1 VAFITVTAAVAARV
15 AKTGIGHATVVYAA
29 QRPRARPQLLGNLIA
44 FSLATSLAAAVLVV
58 GGVWLSGSEPAGIEH
73 DHLPILAAAIV
84 AASLIDDNFLIG
96 CRRLR
101 ESAAIAAT
109 GGWLYAGALAV
120 ALITV
125 DLTVESAALAW
136 VAAHVIWGAL
146 LAATGARTDGL
157 QLPDLRLL
165 AESVRFGARA
175 WLGSV
180 SLFLNARLDQI
191 LVGLI
196 ASEAA
201 LGLYAVAV
209 NAGEILLFLPT
220 AIATSLLPV
229 VAGEEGPARQER
241 TLRSFRAAAIMTLG
255 SILAAALLGP
265 LLIPP
270 VFGSNFDG
278 AVEPFLLLLPG
289 ALGYA
294 ALSVFSNALLASRAP
309 GFSSFGSAA
318 ALGGGLALDLALIPA
333 FGASGAAAAASTAFL
348 AGGAV
353 AATLYRRIAAF
364 DWRELLPGRA
374 DVAFLRATM
383 RRVVS

>member
-1 VAFITVTAAVAARV
+1 MAARV
-15 AKTGIGHATVVYAA
+15 AKAGIGHATVVYAA
-29 QRPRARPQLLGNLIA
+29 QRPRARPELLGNLIA
-44 FSLATSLAAAVLVV
+44 FSLATSLLAAALVA
-58 GGVWLSGSEPAGIEH
+58 GGLWLSGAEPAGIEH
-73 DHLPILAAAIV
+73 EHLPILAAAIV
-84 AASLIDDNFLIG
+84 AASLVDDNFLIG

-101 ESAAIAAT
+101 ESAAIAAA

-120 ALITV
+120 ALAGMELTV
-125 DLTVESAALAW
+125 DSAVLAW
-136 VAAHVIWGAL
+136 VAAHLTWAAL
-146 LAATGARTDGL
+146 LAVTGARTEGL
-157 QLPDLRLL
+157 RLPDPRLL
-165 AESVRFGARA
+165 AESVRFGVRA

-196 ASEAA
+196 ASEVA

-209 NAGEILLFLPT
+209 NAGEVLLFLPT

-229 VAGEEGPARQER
+229 VAGEDAPARRER
-241 TLRSFRAAAIMTLG
+241 TLRSFRAAAVLTAG
-255 SILAAALLGP
+255 TVVAAALLGP

-270 VFGSNFDG
+270 VFGSDFEG

-309 GFSSFGSAA
+309 GFSSFGSVA
-318 ALGGGLALDLALIPA
+318 ALGAGLALDVALIPA
-333 FGASGAAAAASTAFL
+333 FGASGAAAAASAAFL

-353 AATLYRRIAAF
+353 AAILYRRIAGF
-364 DWRELLPGRA
+364 GRRELVPGRA
-374 DVAFLRATM
+374 DVAFLRAAL
-383 RRVVS
+383 RRVASRRA

>member
-1 VAFITVTAAVAARV
+1 M
-15 AKTGIGHATVVYAA
+15 
-29 QRPRARPQLLGNLIA
+29 
-44 FSLATSLAAAVLVV
+44 
-58 GGVWLSGSEPAGIEH
+58 
-73 DHLPILAAAIV
+73 
-84 AASLIDDNFLIG
+84 
-96 CRRLR
+96 
-101 ESAAIAAT
+101 
-109 GGWLYAGALAV
+109 
-120 ALITV
+120 
-125 DLTVESAALAW
+125 ESAALAW
-136 VAAHVIWGAL
+136 VAAHVTWGAL

-157 QLPDLRLL
+157 RLPDLRLL

-229 VAGEEGPARQER
+229 VAGEDAPAGRER
-241 TLRSFRAAAIMTLG
+241 TLRSFRAAAILTLG

-270 VFGSNFDG
+270 VFGSSFDG

-309 GFSSFGSAA
+309 GFSSFGSVA
-318 ALGGGLALDLALIPA
+318 ALGAGFVLDIALIPA
-333 FGASGAAAAASTAFL
+333 FGASGAAAAASAAFL

-353 AATLYRRIAAF
+353 AATLYRRVAGF
-364 DWRELLPGRA
+364 GWRELLPGRG
-374 DVAFLRATM
+374 DVAFLRAAL
-383 RRVVS
+383 RRVAGRA